1 MLARVFTVTL
11 NTYRE
16 AVRARILH
24 GLFGLAVVTLGYA
37 LVVGAYAL
45 RSHDRVVSDLGSAAI
60 SAYSIVVAVV
70 ITATSLYRELELKT
84 IYPILARPMR
94 RSEYIIG
101 KFLGTWLTLLVF
113 IVANAGVLLV
123 AIGIQAGAAGRA
135 LWPLLLLAT
144 AVSTIAYK
152 KPKLR
157 TWLPIPCAALVLA
170 LGVWLSSA
178 QRAEMRVIVLQGA
191 LTALEVGV
199 VAALT
204 LVFAAFSSP
213 FLTAVFSLAMVVVG
227 RGAATLAALP
237 ERVFGAFIKS
247 LGEGLAALVPNLMV
261 YVPTRAFLT
270 GEAVAV
276 PLWPYMG
283 WASLQALGWIVFLL
297 AGAAL
302 IFERRDFL

>member
-1 MLARVFTVTL
+1 MLARALTVSL

-60 SAYSIVVAVV
+60 STYSIIVAIV

-94 RSEYIIG
+94 RSEYIVG
-101 KFLGTWLTLLVF
+101 KFLGTLLTLLVF
-113 IVANAGVLLV
+113 IVANSGLLLV
-123 AIGIQAGAAGRA
+123 AIGIEAGGASRA
-135 LWPLLLLAT
+135 LGPLGLL
-144 AVSTIAYK
+144 IALVLGLGYG
-152 KPKLR
+152 KPAAR
-157 TWLPIPCAALVLA
+157 TWLPIPAALLL
-170 LGVWLSSA
+170 LGIGIWLSFG
-178 QRAEMRVIVLQGA
+178 QRAELRVILGQAA
-191 LTALEVGV
+191 LTSFEVAI

-213 FLTAVFSLAMVVVG
+213 FLTAVFSLSTVVVG

-237 ERVFGAFIKS
+237 ERVFGAFVQKM
-247 LGEGLAALVPNLMV
+247 GEGLAAVFPNLMV

-270 GEAVAV
+270 GEAAGA
-276 PLWPYMG
+276 PFWPYLG
-283 WASLQALGWIVFLL
+283 WASLQAFGWVVFLL
-297 AGAAL
+297 ASAIL